1 MHIAFI
7 TDLHI
12 GAENV
17 KPFGIDVRRH
27 FELVLHEIKN
37 HRPDMIILGGDLC
50 FEHADKEIYRYIKSQ
65 LDTADISYNILSGN
79 HDNAADIAEAFQLSL
94 WNNQLVK
101 RTRLGG
107 VELFFLDSTSA
118 EIPQVQLDWLQ
129 KELEECEAA
138 VFVFVHHPP
147 LKAGTPYMDTKWP
160 LKNGAALEQV
170 LLDFGKQVFVFS
182 GHYHIEKTTV
192 RKNITQFISPSCFMQ
207 IDQYAKEFKA
217 DHSVPSWRMIVWENN
232 TLQTTV
238 HYVMERELAD
248 D

>member
-12 GAENV
+12 GAENE
-17 KPFGIDVRRH
+17 KPFNIDVRSH
-27 FELVLHEIKN
+27 FEQVLQEVKSHE
-37 HRPDMIILGGDLC
+37 PDLIILGGDLC

-65 LDTADISYNILSGN
+65 LDAVDNSYNVISGN
-79 HDNAADIAEAFQLSL
+79 HDNATDIAEVFHLSL

-107 VELFFLDSTSA
+107 VELFFLDSTTA
-118 EIPQVQLDWLQ
+118 EISQEQLEWLQ
-129 KELEECEAA
+129 KELEECKSP

-147 LKAGTPYMDTKWP
+147 LKADMPYMDAEWP
-160 LKNGAALEQV
+160 LENGAALEQV
-170 LLDFGKQVFVFS
+170 LLDFGKQVFVFA
-182 GHYHIEKTTV
+182 GHYHIEKTII
-192 RKNITQFISPSCFMQ
+192 RKNITQFITPSCFMQ

-217 DHSVPSWRMIVWENN
+217 DHNVPAWRMITWENK

-238 HYVMERELAD
+238 HYEMK
-248 D
+248 